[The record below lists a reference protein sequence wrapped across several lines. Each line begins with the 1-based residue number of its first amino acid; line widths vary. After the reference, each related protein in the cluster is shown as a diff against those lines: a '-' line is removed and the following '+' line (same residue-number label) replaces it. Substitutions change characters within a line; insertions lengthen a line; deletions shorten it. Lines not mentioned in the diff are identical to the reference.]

1 MPPKPKFTREEIIEA
16 AVSLLDREGVYAL
29 TTRNIGKE
37 LGSSARP
44 IFTVFKNMED
54 LNGDLRQA
62 VMKKYN
68 DCVIKAQGY
77 TPAFK
82 KYGMQMVLFAT
93 EKPNLYR
100 YLFMRENK
108 NAHSFDD
115 LFDNLGETAGFCID
129 VIERDYELTDEK
141 ARVLFENV
149 WIYTFGIAT
158 LCATGACRFSEEEL
172 SNMLG
177 SSFKAAMML
186 VKSNA
191 FYVPTP
197 FPLVMRAA
205 EKK

>member
-68 DCVIKAQGY
+68 DCVIKAENY
-77 TPAFK
+77 APAFK

-93 EKPNLYR
+93 EEPNLYR
-100 YLFMRENK
+100 YLFMSENK
-108 NAHSFDD
+108 KAHTFNDV
-115 LFDNLGETAGFCID
+115 FETLGETAGYCID
-129 VIERDYELTDEK
+129 VVKRDYKLTDEK

-191 FYVPTP
+191 FDVTTP
-197 FPLVMRAA
+197 FPLMMRAA

>member
-1 MPPKPKFTREEIIEA
+1 
-16 AVSLLDREGVYAL
+16 
-29 TTRNIGKE
+29 
-37 LGSSARP
+37 
-44 IFTVFKNMED
+44 MED

-68 DCVIKAQGY
+68 DCIIKAEDY
-77 TPAFK
+77 APAFK

-100 YLFMRENK
+100 YLFMSENK
-108 NAHSFDD
+108 KAHTFNDV
-115 LFDNLGETAGFCID
+115 FETLGETAGYCVD
-129 VIERDYELTDEK
+129 VVKRDYELTDEK

-158 LCATGACRFSEEEL
+158 LCATGACRFPEEEL

>member
-1 MPPKPKFTREEIIEA
+1 
-16 AVSLLDREGVYAL
+16 
-29 TTRNIGKE
+29 
-37 LGSSARP
+37 
-44 IFTVFKNMED
+44 MED

-68 DCVIKAQGY
+68 DCVIKAEDY
-77 TPAFK
+77 APAFK

-100 YLFMRENK
+100 YLFMSENK
-108 NAHSFDD
+108 KAHTFDD
-115 LFDNLGETAGFCID
+115 VFDNLGETAGFCID
-129 VIERDYELTDEK
+129 VIKRDYELTDEK
-141 ARVLFENV
+141 ARALFENV

>member
-68 DCVIKAQGY
+68 DCVIKAEDY
-77 TPAFK
+77 APAFK
-82 KYGMQMVLFAT
+82 KYDMQMVLFAT

-100 YLFMRENK
+100 YLFMSENK
-108 NAHSFDD
+108 KAHTFNDV
-115 LFDNLGETAGFCID
+115 FETLGETAGYCID
-129 VIERDYELTDEK
+129 VVKRDYELTDEK

-177 SSFKAAMML
+177 SSFKATMML

>member
-68 DCVIKAQGY
+68 DCVIKAEDY
-77 TPAFK
+77 APAFK

-100 YLFMRENK
+100 YLFMSENK
-108 NAHSFDD
+108 KAHTFNDV
-115 LFDNLGETAGFCID
+115 FETLGETAGYCID
-129 VIERDYELTDEK
+129 VVKRDYELTDEK
-141 ARVLFENV
+141 ARALFENV

-191 FYVPTP
+191 FDVPNP